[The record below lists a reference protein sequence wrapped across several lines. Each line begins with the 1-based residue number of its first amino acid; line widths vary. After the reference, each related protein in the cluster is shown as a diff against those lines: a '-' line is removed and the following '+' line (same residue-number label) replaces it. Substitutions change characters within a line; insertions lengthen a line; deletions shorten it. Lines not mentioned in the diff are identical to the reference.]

1 MYLNLNAESMD
12 VAIYRDG
19 GLVCANS
26 YVFTNAEDAAY
37 FAMNAWRA
45 HGLNQLTDELQLI
58 GDGEM
63 RSAVTPKLREFVK
76 YVMPTVF
83 PAAAMQLG
91 RNAMQA
97 PLELILLALC
107 E

>member
-1 MYLNLNAESMD
+1 MD
-12 VAIYRDG
+12 LAIYQDG
-19 GLVCANS
+19 QLSCVNTYS
-26 YVFTNAEDAAY
+26 FTSHEDAVFYALS
-37 FAMNAWRA
+37 AWRSC
-45 HGLNQLTDELQLI
+45 GLDQLTDELQLM
-58 GDGEM
+58 GDNEACA
-63 RSAVTPKLREFVK
+63 AVTPKLREFVK
-76 YVMPTVF
+76 HVMPAVY